1 MYFLASHT
9 YTLHPALRFK
19 IYWLVI
25 GQDATGIQIRKL
37 QSMLLKQVG
46 GKNMKSS
53 DVEETEEQEWL
64 DMLVDAMTMRRAL
77 VVLDDPWLPEQVRY
91 LNPVDG
97 SRTDHRL
104 VVTTR
109 IRSLMPKAACIELAL
124 MDEEEAV
131 VLLLDLANVEKN
143 VYLKQASEWPPA
155 AAYKIAAECGL
166 LPMTLAIAGKVV
178 RSWGA
183 GWEQAVLPLLR
194 QKAGT
199 STVEDRI
206 IGAGLQSLKGED
218 APAIKALFEMFAVT
232 QEDFVH
238 PMAVIEL
245 LWKSCCSDSAGK
257 EETEGGH
264 LMMCLNVRQWI
275 QVLLDRSLLL
285 GSLAKGVHLLA

>member
-1 MYFLASHT
+1 
-9 YTLHPALRFK
+9 
-19 IYWLVI
+19 
-25 GQDATGIQIRKL
+25 
-37 QSMLLKQVG
+37 MLLKQVG

-104 VVTTR
+104 LVTTR

-155 AAYKIAAECGL
+155 AAYNCGEGGAL
-166 LPMTLAIAGKVV
+166 MGSGL
-178 RSWGA
+178 GA
-183 GWEQAVLPLLR
+183 GSSAATTTESRDVDGGRPDHWCRAAVAER
-194 QKAGT
+194 RGRT
-199 STVEDRI
+199 GD
-206 IGAGLQSLKGED
+206 QSAVRDVRGD
-218 APAIKALFEMFAVT
+218 ARGFRAP
-232 QEDFVH
+232 DG
-238 PMAVIEL
+238 
-245 LWKSCCSDSAGK
+245 SD
-257 EETEGGH
+257 
-264 LMMCLNVRQWI
+264 
-275 QVLLDRSLLL
+275 
-285 GSLAKGVHLLA
+285 